1 MKKWKERSEAVDL
14 TKVMTK
20 GKERLKRFVVPGTCN
35 HFRFLFYFCFGFYL
49 EEKGREGKGRGR
61 ANGCRSDSKSKSC
74 KAW

>member
-49 EEKGREGKGRGR
+49 EE
-61 ANGCRSDSKSKSC
+61 
-74 KAW
+74 